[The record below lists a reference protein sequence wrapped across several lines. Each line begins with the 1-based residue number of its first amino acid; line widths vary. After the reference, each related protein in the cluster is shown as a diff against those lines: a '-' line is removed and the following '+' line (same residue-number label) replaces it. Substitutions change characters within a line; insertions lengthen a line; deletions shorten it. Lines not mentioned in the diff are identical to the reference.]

1 MEPELAVQPKDVPRQ
16 SSVPTATLYEET
28 NPELQDYG
36 YLTHHNE

>member
-1 MEPELAVQPKDVPRQ
+1 MEPELAVQPKYFPRQ

-36 YLTHHNE
+36 YLSHHNK